1 MSRARGSG
9 QADLRHPENTVY
21 RCFLPDLTGFT
32 GHRRAGPDPQHHLR
46 ADSGPKTRTS
56 GEEFSLARAD
66 CEYRAPLSPRLA
78 RPESMVGEGRRECQR
93 KVDSV
98 IAAKA
103 RIHFWWAVCSK
114 SCPASGSR
122 ASDSRFR
129 GQPTLHIAARAKQK
143 PPSGRRVQRERSPL
157 WWGFRGTPQ
166 PLSAPLPAQRE
177 SPERAQPSWW
187 DFGGYPPIPP
197 APLPARRESP
207 EDAALFGGGLGVP
220 PNPCPLRSPPSG
232 RVQRGRSPFWWG
244 FGGTPQPLSAP
255 LPAREVGG
263 VRSGDGRMV
272 VRPYKYGTG
281 ATVRSR

>member
-166 PLSAPLPAQRE
+166 PLSAPLPA
-177 SPERAQPSWW
+177 
-187 DFGGYPPIPP
+187 
-197 APLPARRESP
+197 
-207 EDAALFGGGLGVP
+207 
-220 PNPCPLRSPPSG
+220 
-232 RVQRGRSPFWWG
+232 
-244 FGGTPQPLSAP
+244 
-255 LPAREVGG
+255 REVGG